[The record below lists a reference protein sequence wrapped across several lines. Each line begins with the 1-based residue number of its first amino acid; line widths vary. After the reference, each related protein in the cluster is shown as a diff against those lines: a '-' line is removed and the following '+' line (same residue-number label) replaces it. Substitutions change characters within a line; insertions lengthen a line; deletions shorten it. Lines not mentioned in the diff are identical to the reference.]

1 MRAVIG
7 RKLFLQSCVLPIG
20 RLNRFGMWRLGTSVS
35 YSYTCAMQL
44 YNEVLLC
51 FFYVRVGRQSLI
63 RQLQQSRGYSITVEM
78 RLAECVLVYQP
89 VMRKIADKMD
99 GSWQ

>member
-44 YNEVLLC
+44 YNAVLLC
-51 FFYVRVGRQSLI
+51 FFYVRVGRQSLS
-63 RQLQQSRGYSITVEM
+63 RQLQSRDYSITVEM
-78 RLAECVLVYQP
+78 RLAEGVLVYQP

>member
-1 MRAVIG
+1 
-7 RKLFLQSCVLPIG
+7 
-20 RLNRFGMWRLGTSVS
+20 
-35 YSYTCAMQL
+35 MQL
-44 YNEVLLC
+44 YNAVLLC

-63 RQLQQSRGYSITVEM
+63 RQLQSRDYSITVEM
-78 RLAECVLVYQP
+78 RLAEGVLVYQP